1 MLTQATFVGFA
12 ITAQPEAAKAFYVD
26 VLGLTLLEESDFA
39 LVFDAHGA
47 PLRLQKLD
55 ETPPPAATTIGWQV
69 AAIDADVRELTERG
83 VAFERFGGLD
93 QDDFGV
99 WTTPAGA
106 RVAWFRDPDGNRL
119 SLMEAAPIQSVAAE
133 SAVTESAPLES
144 AATEMSASDTAPLD
158 SAALDAATAEG
169 APAPEESAYERGL
182 AVRRKVLGD
191 AYVDEADAAKTAFDE
206 DLQKFLVE
214 GVWGAVW
221 SRPGLTLRERSLL
234 TLALL
239 AALGQHDAFAEHM
252 RATQNTGASE
262 SDVREALLHVAAYA
276 GAPAASSAVKIA
288 KAILAAMKEM

>member
-12 ITAQPEAAKAFYVD
+12 ITAQPEAAKAFYAD
-26 VLGLTLLEESDFA
+26 VLGLTLLEETDFA

-69 AAIDADVRELTERG
+69 TDIDGEVRNLTVRG

-119 SLMEAAPIQSVAAE
+119 SLMEAAPIEIVTTESVAVE
-133 SAVTESAPLES
+133 TAPLES
-144 AATEMSASDTAPLD
+144 AAMESTALESVSSEIAPVD
-158 SAALDAATAEG
+158 SE
-169 APAPEESAYERGL
+169 PAPEQSAYERGAAL
-182 AVRRKVLGD
+182 RRKVLGD
-191 AYVDEADAAKTAFDE
+191 AYVDEAEAAKTAFD
-206 DLQKFLVE
+206 DDFQKFVIE
-214 GVWGAVW
+214 GAWGSVW

-234 TLALL
+234 TLTLL
-239 AALGQHDAFAEHM
+239 AALGQHDAFAVHL

-276 GAPAASSAVKIA
+276 GAPAADSAIKVA
-288 KAILAAMKEM
+288 KATLAAMKES

>member
-1 MLTQATFVGFA
+1 M
-12 ITAQPEAAKAFYVD
+12 
-26 VLGLTLLEESDFA
+26 EESDFA

-69 AAIDADVRELTERG
+69 ADIDKDVRDLTERG

-119 SLMEAAPIQSVAAE
+119 SLMQAAVAESAAETAPMESAPEESLVAAE
-133 SAVTESAPLES
+133 LPES
-144 AATEMSASDTAPLD
+144 APLD
-158 SAALDAATAEG
+158 SAPAESV
-169 APAPEESAYERGL
+169 PAPGQSAYALG
-182 AVRRKVLGD
+182 AAMRRKVLGD
-191 AYVDEADAAKTAFDE
+191 AHVDAAEAATTAFDE
-206 DLQKFLVE
+206 DFQKFLTE
-214 GVWGAVW
+214 GAWGSVW

-234 TLALL
+234 TLTLL
-239 AALGQHDAFAEHM
+239 AALGQHDEFAAHL

-262 SDVREALLHVAAYA
+262 GDVREALLHVAAYA
-276 GAPAASSAVKIA
+276 GAPAANSAVKVA
-288 KAILAAMKEM
+288 KATLAAMKET